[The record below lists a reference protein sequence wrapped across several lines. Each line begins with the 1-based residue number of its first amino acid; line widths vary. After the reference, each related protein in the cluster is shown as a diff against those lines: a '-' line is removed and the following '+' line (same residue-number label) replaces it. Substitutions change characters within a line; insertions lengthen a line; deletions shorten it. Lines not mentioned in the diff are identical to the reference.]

1 MKKQTFAHAL
11 SWSEEEGAE
20 TYVGGAANRVVSC
33 RPLPHHP
40 GLREVVLP
48 SHRARA
54 VRISLQNA
62 AHPIFNLTFTHA
74 DGMLAHFYG
83 QTPPLR
89 YPLHAKK

>member
-33 RPLPHHP
+33 CLHHP
-40 GLREVVLP
+40 GLREVVCLLTV
-48 SHRARA
+48 RAPPRL
-54 VRISLQNA
+54 LQNA

-74 DGMLAHFYG
+74 EGMLAHFYG